1 MNSTA
6 PGYMAFYHLTLCV
19 LDEDYFRK
27 DTGSLNYGFMNSC
40 FKTCVYAN
48 RHLLPLK
55 QLKYLIAIVIVI
67 FVLFLALLD
76 NVL

>member
-1 MNSTA
+1 
-6 PGYMAFYHLTLCV
+6 MAFYHLTLYV

-27 DTGSLNYGFMNSC
+27 DTGSLNYGFINSS

-55 QLKYLIAIVIVI
+55 QLKYFYSYRYI
-67 FVLFLALLD
+67 FIRSIF
-76 NVL
+76 NSSR